1 MKELENIDTTDMK
14 AMVASFPQML
24 RSGAP
29 SDEILSKA
37 ERIRKEGIDGIC
49 LIGMGGSAIAGE
61 IVKCLLADSAEEPI
75 LTIRDYVLPKTVDSR
90 WVVVAV
96 SYSGNTEET
105 ISGFKEAESRGS
117 STFVITTGGVLKDA
131 SDETR
136 VHLMPAGFQPRA
148 ALPIIFAG
156 VLPLVETLVNLKLTD
171 LEKVSRNLELAAT
184 KWSSS
189 NLKPGNLA
197 MTLRNKIPVI
207 IGWRHL
213 IPVAYRAKCQF
224 NENSKVFASSIQIPE
239 MNHNE
244 IEGTLSCKSHPISPV
259 FLRSREEDE
268 RTRIGIESAAAI
280 FEENGCHPKH
290 LSLKFDSRIEETLG
304 FIMYLDN
311 VSVRLAE
318 ISGVD
323 PVSVERIAQLKRKMG
338 AREK

>member
-1 MKELENIDTTDMK
+1 LKELENIDTTDMN
-14 AMVASFPQML
+14 AMVAAFPQML

-29 SDEILSKA
+29 SNKILSEA
-37 ERIRKEGIDGIC
+37 ERIRKKGIDGIC

-61 IVKCLLADSAEEPI
+61 IVKCFLADNAEKPI
-75 LTIRDYVLPKTVDSR
+75 LTIRDYVLPKTVNSR

-96 SYSGNTEET
+96 SYSGNTKET
-105 ISGFKEAESRGS
+105 ISGFKEAESRGCPAF
-117 STFVITTGGVLKDA
+117 TITTGGILLDI

-136 VHLMPAGFQPRA
+136 VHVMPTGFQPRA

-156 VLPLVETLVNLKLTD
+156 VLPLVETLLNLNLTD
-171 LEKVSRNLELAAT
+171 LGEVSKTLELASS
-184 KWSSS
+184 KWNSSD
-189 NLKPGNLA
+189 LKPEGLA
-197 MTLRNKIPVI
+197 KSLRNKIPVF

-244 IEGTLSCKSHPISPV
+244 IEGTLSCRSHPISPV
-259 FLRSREEDE
+259 FLRSLEEDE
-268 RTRIGIESAAAI
+268 RTRMGIESAAAI
-280 FEENGCHPKH
+280 FEENGCHPEH
-290 LSLKFDSRIEETLG
+290 LNLRFDSRIEETLG

-318 ISGVD
+318 ILGVD
-323 PVSVERIAQLKRKMG
+323 PVSVDRIAQLKRSLR
-338 AREK
+338 AREE